1 MGSETGFQQVLTGPA
16 LRLEPL
22 TAGHAAGLLA
32 AADDRVFAH
41 LPYPRPASIQ
51 EMSAWIERAL
61 GTRQR
66 RPYAIV
72 TGQGVAGTSSYWY
85 PDPVRGQIE
94 IGSTW
99 LGRPWWGTGTN
110 AEAKRLMLAHA
121 FDVLGF
127 AKVAFRT
134 DPANARSQR
143 ALERLGARRDGLV
156 RRDWPRPDGT
166 WRASVHYSILRAE
179 WPAARD
185 APPDMG
191 VSHDSQGSHG
201 NQ

>member
-1 MGSETGFQQVLTGPA
+1 MNFVASVLSAKLSRTGRKAGAFFVSSAALLLVPAIAAAVTGPGA
-16 LRLEPL
+16 NDP
-22 TAGHAAGLLA
+22 
-32 AADDRVFAH
+32 
-41 LPYPRPASIQ
+41 
-51 EMSAWIERAL
+51 
-61 GTRQR
+61 
-66 RPYAIV
+66 AIV

-179 WPAARD
+179 WPAA
-185 APPDMG
+185 P
-191 VSHDSQGSHG
+191 
-201 NQ
+201 